1 MKPEVIELIVALKGH
16 TLPKKAENAYNRLCK
31 AMESMQSD
39 KTSDA
44 EKQAPVAYMGTDIE
58 GNPNKFR
65 LNPFGGSIPLYT
77 KTTGSEA

>member
-1 MKPEVIELIVALKGH
+1 
-16 TLPKKAENAYNRLCK
+16 
-31 AMESMQSD
+31 MESIQSD

-44 EKQAPVAYMGTDIE
+44 EKQKPVAYMGTDIE

-77 KTTGSEA
+77 KMTGGEA